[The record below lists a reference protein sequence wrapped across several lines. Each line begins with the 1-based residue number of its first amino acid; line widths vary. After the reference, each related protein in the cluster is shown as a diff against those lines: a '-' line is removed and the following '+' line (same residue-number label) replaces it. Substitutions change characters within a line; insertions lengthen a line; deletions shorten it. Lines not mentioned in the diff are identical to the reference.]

1 LDTWISILALRFEHH
16 KVDGILAGSSYKEQK
31 LTAFDALCCKI
42 HFCFS
47 RPSEIQGPHQR
58 GQIGSGIP
66 WKWGEVVFPLKV
78 DRK

>member
-42 HFCFS
+42 HFFS